1 MGVDAAEVAVLVE
14 AYLIRNDYGN
24 AARAFR
30 SDASRQLV
38 RVAPITGRVKDL
50 EHIVNAYVR
59 AHHLIQPIHTMVAAA
74 DRRRGPVILGL
85 AATLFSLRVMQLRLR
100 RRRRMLEAG
109 EATAGPLAT
118 GDREEAVAATK
129 EPPVSREEAGAATKE
144 LPVSREEVG
153 AAAKELPVSPAAP
166 PQVEAEPSWLGEAAA
181 LVGLT
186 YEATDDDRVGLT
198 AGADGAD
205 DGGEAEAACVGDG
218 TTEPAP

>member
-1 MGVDAAEVAVLVE
+1 MDAAEVAVLVE

-144 LPVSREEVG
+144 LPVS
-153 AAAKELPVSPAAP
+153 PAAP